1 MDAGSMPFVGG
12 RWSIGFLGSAMTP
25 IGKQGC
31 SDVSEEGLE
40 ELTFGTICVPMTY
53 TEERRL
59 YYNQGKEN
67 TDSSRRDGAD
77 LVLGV
82 TGLTWS
88 VNSVLFFQF

>member
-31 SDVSEEGLE
+31 SDVSDEGLE
-40 ELTFGTICVPMTY
+40 ELAFGTICVPMTY

-67 TDSSRRDGAD
+67 TDSSRRDGSD

-88 VNSVLFFQF
+88 INSVLFFQF